1 MIVERLAELGYR
13 YEPMPLKGGSNNQY
27 DNASRVG
34 DLVFT
39 AGQGPILH
47 DVWITGKV
55 GPGGDIDVET
65 AQDAAA
71 LTTFNCL
78 CAVGAVTDIE
88 SVQRIVKVTGLVN
101 VADGFSDAPSVM
113 DGCSNFLNKIF
124 GENNGHARSAT
135 GTVVAFNLAVEI
147 EMVVALAP
155 SGSTP

>member
-1 MIVERLAELGYR
+1 MIVERLAALGYH
-13 YEPMPLKGGSNNQY
+13 YQPLPLKGGSTNQY
-27 DNASRVG
+27 DNAVREG

-71 LTTFNCL
+71 LAAFNCL
-78 CAVGAVTDIE
+78 CAVGAVADIE

-101 VADGFSDAPSVM
+101 VAPGFSDAPSVL
-113 DGCSNFLNKIF
+113 DGCSTFLNKVF
-124 GENNGHARSAT
+124 LEKPGHARSAT
-135 GTVVAFNLAVEI
+135 GTVIAFNLAVEI
-147 EMVVALAP
+147 EMVVALVP
-155 SGSTP
+155 SATSA

>member
-27 DNASRVG
+27 ENATRIG

-47 DVWITGKV
+47 DVWIKGKV

-71 LTTFNCL
+71 LTAFNCL
-78 CAVGAVTDIE
+78 CAVGAVADIE
-88 SVQRIVKVTGLVN
+88 SVQRVLKVTGLVN
-101 VADGFSDAPSVM
+101 VADGFNDAPSVM

-124 GENNGHARSAT
+124 GEKNGHARSAT
-135 GTVVAFNLAVEI
+135 GTVVAFDLAVEI

-155 SGSTP
+155 SGSTS

>member
-13 YEPMPLKGGSNNQY
+13 YEPMSLKGGSNSQY
-27 DNASRVG
+27 DNATRVG

-55 GPGGDIDVET
+55 GPGADIDIET

-71 LTTFNCL
+71 LTAFNCL
-78 CAVGAVTDIE
+78 CAVGAVADIE
-88 SVQRIVKVTGLVN
+88 SVQRVLKVTGLVN

-135 GTVVAFNLAVEI
+135 GTEVAFNLAVEI

-155 SGSTP
+155 SRSTS

>member
-13 YEPMPLKGGSNNQY
+13 YEPMPLEGGSNNQY
-27 DNASRVG
+27 ENATRVG

-55 GPGGDIDVET
+55 GPGGEVDVET

-71 LTTFNCL
+71 LTAFNCL
-78 CAVGAVTDIE
+78 CAVGAVADIE
-88 SVQRIVKVTGLVN
+88 SVERILKVTGLVN
-101 VADGFSDAPSVM
+101 VAEGFNDAPAVM
-113 DGCSNFLNKIF
+113 DGCSNFLNKVF
-124 GENNGHARSAT
+124 GDKGGHARSAT

-155 SGSTP
+155 AGSAS

>member
-13 YEPMPLKGGSNNQY
+13 YEPMPLYGGSNNQY
-27 DNASRVG
+27 VNATRVG

-47 DVWITGKV
+47 DVWIRGKV
-55 GPGGDIDVET
+55 GPGGEVDVET

-71 LTTFNCL
+71 LTAFNCL
-78 CAVGAVTDIE
+78 CAVGAVADIE
-88 SVQRIVKVTGLVN
+88 SVQRVLKVTGLVN

-113 DGCSNFLNKIF
+113 DGCSDFLNKIF
-124 GENNGHARSAT
+124 LGEQSGHARSAT
-135 GTVVAFNLAVEI
+135 GTVVAFDLAVEI

-155 SGSTP
+155 SGSK

>member
-1 MIVERLAELGYR
+1 MIVERLAALGYR
-13 YEPMPLKGGSNNQY
+13 YEPLPLTGGSTNQY
-27 DNASRVG
+27 DNAVREG
-34 DLVFT
+34 NLVFT

-71 LTTFNCL
+71 LTAFNCL
-78 CAVGAVTDIE
+78 CAVGAVADIE

-101 VADGFSDAPSVM
+101 VAPGFSDAPSVM

-124 GENNGHARSAT
+124 LENPGHARSAT
-135 GTVVAFNLAVEI
+135 GTVVAFDLAVEI
-147 EMVVALAP
+147 EMVVALAL
-155 SGSTP
+155 SATSA

>member
-1 MIVERLAELGYR
+1 MIVERLAALGYH
-13 YEPMPLKGGSNNQY
+13 YEPLPLKGGSTNQY
-27 DNASRVG
+27 DNAVREG
-34 DLVFT
+34 NLVFT

-71 LTTFNCL
+71 LTAFNCL
-78 CAVGAVTDIE
+78 CAVGAVADIE

-101 VADGFSDAPSVM
+101 VAPGFSDAPSVM

-124 GENNGHARSAT
+124 LENPGHARSAT
-135 GTVVAFNLAVEI
+135 GTVIAFNLAVEI

-155 SGSTP
+155 SATSA